1 MGRVRRWV
9 ERAIRRASDVIAD
22 GEDDLDEHL
31 NEDELTPRSSNDAD
45 SESSIQWSPR
55 TPRTPRSHTDTSI
68 LHFLFSKKENQEE
81 GDFPEDLVD
90 KELSIHPEEV
100 KQDLL
105 RHLVSTQAQLK
116 TLESETNIDEIIQS
130 VEEPETATLS
140 ALEHLDLIVQVE
152 TLAEQVNFKIFTF
165 ILINIFIIIIPLI
178 IIYYIL

>member
-9 ERAIRRASDVIAD
+9 ERAIRRASDVIGD
-22 GEDDLDEHL
+22 GDDELDEHL
-31 NEDELTPRSSNDAD
+31 NIEDELTPRSSASNDAD
-45 SESSIQWSPR
+45 SESSILWS
-55 TPRTPRSHTDTSI
+55 PRTPRSHTDTSI
-68 LHFLFSKKENQEE
+68 LHLLFSKKENQEDD
-81 GDFPEDLVD
+81 DFPEGLVD

-105 RHLVSTQAQLK
+105 RHLVNTQAQLK

-165 ILINIFIIIIPLI
+165 ILINIFII
-178 IIYYIL
+178 